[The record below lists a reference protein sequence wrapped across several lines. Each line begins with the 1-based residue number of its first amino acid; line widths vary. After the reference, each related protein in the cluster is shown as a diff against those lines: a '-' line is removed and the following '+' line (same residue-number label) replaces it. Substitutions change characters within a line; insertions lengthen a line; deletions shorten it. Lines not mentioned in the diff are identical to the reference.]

1 MGASFPCIVNNNWH
15 SLRVTRTR
23 FDSAVA
29 TPWRTGKA
37 LVTGWWIVD
46 RMTDKPGERSS
57 HPVMDPFFIRSYPP
71 PPSVRGVRPRNW
83 PQPSCV
89 HLTHIFNHH
98 LRAPPFY
105 GFISIIVPRWQL
117 SRPWKRYNSI
127 APPSRWIIIAL
138 RYSNDTIAAPSI
150 FLIRD

>member
-57 HPVMDPFFIRSYPP
+57 HPMMDPFFIRSYPSP
-71 PPSVRGVRPRNW
+71 PPPVCVASVHATGPNRRAYT
-83 PQPSCV
+83 
-89 HLTHIFNHH
+89 LHIFSITIS
-98 LRAPPFY
+98 ADY

-150 FLIRD
+150 FLILD